1 MRKSLLSFVF
11 LALCSLLAAQQ
22 ALNND
27 AVIKLF
33 KAGLSDDLI
42 IATINAQ
49 PGTYDVSTDG
59 LVALKAS
66 GVSDKVVAA
75 ILTKG
80 SAPAAPPAAPPTAA
94 LPPAAAPEAPADPD
108 DPTAKHDFGVYLMT
122 TTHEGKPKMVFI
134 ERAGEA
140 GTKTANVAAF
150 AFTYG
155 IAKAKLKAEIPGQ
168 RAAARSMDSR
178 PVFYMYFPDMN
189 GLGSFGGSD
198 MITSP
203 NQFSLLDLEIKK
215 DHRETQIARVGFASA
230 QTGSDEK
237 KQIPFTSERI
247 KSGVYRLTMKQ
258 SLKPGEYAFIMA
270 TRGTSGPVGTWG
282 AGGSPG
288 TSVVIYDFGV
298 DLQ

>member
-1 MRKSLLSFVF
+1 MRRSLISLVF
-11 LALCSLLAAQQ
+11 LAFCSLLVAQQ

-27 AVIKLF
+27 GVIKLV

-66 GVSDKVVAA
+66 GASDKVVAA
-75 ILTKG
+75 MLTKG
-80 SAPAAPPAAPPTAA
+80 SAPAAPPAAA
-94 LPPAAAPEAPADPD
+94 PPAATAPATPTDPD
-108 DPTAKHDFGVYLMT
+108 DPMSKHDFGVYLMT
-122 TTHEGKPKMVFI
+122 TTHEGRPKMVFI

-140 GTKTANVAAF
+140 GVKSADVAAF

-168 RAAARSMDSR
+168 RATTRAMDSR

-203 NQFSLLDLEIKK
+203 NQFSLLGLEIKK
-215 DHRETQIARVGFASA
+215 DHRETQIAKMGFAS
-230 QTGSDEK
+230 QETGSDEK
-237 KQIPFTSERI
+237 RQIQFSSERI
-247 KSGVYRLTMKQ
+247 KSGVYKLSMKQ

-270 TRGTSGPVGTWG
+270 TKG
-282 AGGSPG
+282 AGNATGS
-288 TSVVIYDFGV
+288 SVVIYDFGV